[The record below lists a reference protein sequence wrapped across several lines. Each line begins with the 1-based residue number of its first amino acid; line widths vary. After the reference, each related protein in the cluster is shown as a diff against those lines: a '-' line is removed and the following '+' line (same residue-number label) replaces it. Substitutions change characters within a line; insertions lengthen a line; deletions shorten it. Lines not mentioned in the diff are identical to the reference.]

1 MKNKIKKN
9 KGERW
14 IQNIYIPAARRE
26 LILSLFLH
34 GALSLAKIKNIYI
47 YIIAEY
53 LQFI

>member
-26 LILSLFLH
+26 LILSLFQH
-34 GALSLAKIKNIYI
+34 GALSLAKIKKYI